1 MHGCNYSVKVLASIQ
16 LYAREVFP
24 YIEYFVTTVL
34 GDGGGE
40 VKRIPYS
47 YFYTI
52 LRNTR
57 ARGQGHTRV
66 HVHGC
71 QPSPHPFDAA
81 VCMRY
86 DRL

>member
-47 YFYTI
+47 YFYTEY
-52 LRNTR
+52 
-57 ARGQGHTRV
+57 AGADTRV
-66 HVHGC
+66 YM
-71 QPSPHPFDAA
+71 
-81 VCMRY
+81 CMGAS
-86 DRL
+86 RLLIPLTPLYACATTDFKQ

>member
-40 VKRIPYS
+40 VKRIPY
-47 YFYTI
+47 FYT
-52 LRNTR
+52 R
-57 ARGQGHTRV
+57 APADTRV
-66 HVHGC
+66 YIM
-71 QPSPHPFDAA
+71 
-81 VCMRY
+81 CMGAS
-86 DRL
+86 RLLIPLTPLYACATTDFKQ